1 MRRLTFVDVFA
12 GAGGFSLGL
21 HEAGLKGLFAVEKDA
36 MAFDTLSSNLL
47 QRVAFAHFKYDN
59 PAVNLG
65 AVLLGAFV
73 TYAAYTAVFG

>member
-1 MRRLTFVDVFA
+1 MGFVSPYTHLFLDAFT
-12 GAGGFSLGL
+12 
-21 HEAGLKGLFAVEKDA
+21 EAGVYNSRG
-36 MAFDTLSSNLL
+36 